1 MNKKAELWQHKLHRH
16 LSAETERDKEHFF
29 FVNLAA
35 CTRLV
40 LLRAARASCFTEAQ
54 SEAQNALAQCLSD
67 FEAGQPLICLRG
79 TWALGVI
86 WGLMQGLTGL
96 PFSFRQRYAEI
107 RSLSFQVVPELVPK
121 AAAFSVFREVAK
133 TAIVPREVQK
143 KATWRNLRNSSR
155 RRQREGCCIVC
166 AQGS

>member
-1 MNKKAELWQHKLHRH
+1 MK
-16 LSAETERDKEHFF
+16 
-29 FVNLAA
+29 LAA

-40 LLRAARASCFTEAQ
+40 LLLAARASCFTEAQ

-67 FEAGQPLICLRG
+67 FEARAAADLFAGYTGSWGHLGPSASLEDLI
-79 TWALGVI
+79 
-86 WGLMQGLTGL
+86 GLS
-96 PFSFRQRYAEI
+96 FSFRHRYAEVC
-107 RSLSFQVVPELVPK
+107 SLSFQVVPELVPK